1 MCNIRQIYV
10 ENIYLRMIAD
20 LNAKP
25 TTGAEV
31 MDREQSMAEQDLAP
45 GVDLYQVAHIVSSYV
60 GHHQIG
66 PDQLGGLI
74 VEVHRALAGV
84 RQAAP
89 PAPVPHQPAVPIRQS
104 VRLEYVV
111 CLECGFRSRM
121 LRRHLRVQHGLGV
134 DEYRVRWNLR
144 SDHPVTAPAYSQRRS
159 VLAKELGLGRR
170 PVRVE
175 PPPTPPRR
183 RRRRPATT

>member
-20 LNAKP
+20 LNPNPA
-25 TTGAEV
+25 TRAEV
-31 MDREQSMAEQDLAP
+31 MGSEQSMAEQDLAP

-89 PAPVPHQPAVPIRQS
+89 PAPVPSVFGIIGQAAAAVATRFS
-104 VRLEYVV
+104 FRL
-111 CLECGFRSRM
+111 SA
-121 LRRHLRVQHGLGV
+121 LRG
-134 DEYRVRWNLR
+134 
-144 SDHPVTAPAYSQRRS
+144 
-159 VLAKELGLGRR
+159 
-170 PVRVE
+170 
-175 PPPTPPRR
+175 
-183 RRRRPATT
+183 

>member
-1 MCNIRQIYV
+1 
-10 ENIYLRMIAD
+10 
-20 LNAKP
+20 
-25 TTGAEV
+25 
-31 MDREQSMAEQDLAP
+31 MAEHDLAS

-66 PDQLGGLI
+66 PDELGGLI
-74 VEVHRALAGV
+74 GEVHRALAGV

-111 CLECGFRSRM
+111 CLECGFRARM
-121 LRRHLRVQHGLGV
+121 LRQHLRVQHGLSV
-134 DEYRVRWNLR
+134 DEYRARWNLR

-159 VLAKELGLGRR
+159 VMAKELGLGAGLSGLSRH
-170 PVRVE
+170 P
-175 PPPTPPRR
+175 PPRR
-183 RRRRPATT
+183 RRRRPPTT